1 MWVEFHQWYY
11 ISEALCVAWQAKE
24 REKDS
29 KPSSAAV
36 QDLMK
41 LNGCSTPA
49 LGFWMK
55 YWVTMS
61 QTSFN
66 CASRDSKKLHMLSS
80 ADQTSCCLPHNCGKS
95 CTFRYYKPPL
105 SILSNNRPTL
115 IHCSFRPS
123 PPSSAPITRQENG
136 KLVQLFVKGGKRDP
150 GFHFANW
157 LPQQLG
163 GITWSAGISAM
174 KEAVFQFWNPISS
187 LPQAAL
193 VKSNVWI
200 KILRPLFNTN

>member
-1 MWVEFHQWYY
+1 
-11 ISEALCVAWQAKE
+11 
-24 REKDS
+24 
-29 KPSSAAV
+29 
-36 QDLMK
+36 
-41 LNGCSTPA
+41 
-49 LGFWMK
+49 
-55 YWVTMS
+55 
-61 QTSFN
+61 
-66 CASRDSKKLHMLSS
+66 MLSS
-80 ADQTSCCLPHNCGKS
+80 ADLTSCCLLHNCGKS

-174 KEAVFQFWNPISS
+174 KEAAFQFWNPTSS
-187 LPQAAL
+187 LPQAAS
-193 VKSNVWI
+193 VKSSAARQVCLLFIHLWTFFHPYVDLYFTVWVSFHHPWLNMTTPLPCMR
-200 KILRPLFNTN
+200 ILNLGGSTQANCRATM